1 MARGKRP
8 MRHRAALPGAVVLL
22 LVLSFATLWPTI
34 VQAASAGQQATPAPA
49 ANPSQGPTGSID
61 AQAGAL
67 NGQVALGRGSASLN
81 ASVTETG
88 PQGQVNLS
96 APGLFA
102 ASVSVGD
109 NAVDTTAT
117 LCFGERQITVSAA
130 RGGGL
135 HLQLQP
141 SSDNANGC
149 TLPSSARTALT
160 MGPMLAL
167 AQAAPDSSP
176 GFTDRLLEALRRF
189 VVLAVIAGLLW
200 LLVPAIPGSV
210 VAAARTAPWSR
221 LGVGLCLAITIPI
234 VGIAIFVVG
243 LPLGL
248 WWMGLLVLAFYACL
262 LAISFALTGLVV
274 GAWLG
279 ERIPG
284 RQIPPAAVFAV
295 GLFLLS
301 VLGLLPGVGALVN
314 LVAVVYGVG
323 ALVAAPRARVAQTA
337 VAAPA
342 AAAVVPVAEAPTAAP
357 IEAPVETA
365 PTAAPTVETQPPLAS
380 VSVDHPPLA
389 ESTSS
394 GDPVPS

>member
-1 MARGKRP
+1 
-8 MRHRAALPGAVVLL
+8 LL
-22 LVLSFATLWPTI
+22 LVLALATWPAI
-34 VQAASAGQQATPAPA
+34 AQAASAGQQATPPA
-49 ANPSQGPTGSID
+49 AVNPSQGPTGSID

-67 NGQVALGRGSASLN
+67 SGQFALGRGSASLN
-81 ASVTETG
+81 ASVTESG

-102 ASVSVGD
+102 ATANVGN
-109 NAVDTTAT
+109 NAIDTAAT
-117 LCFGERQITVSAA
+117 LCFGERQITVSAR

-141 SSDNANGC
+141 SPGDESGC
-149 TLPSSARTALT
+149 TLPNSAHTALT

-167 AQAAPDSSP
+167 AQAAPAGGS
-176 GFTDRLLEALRRF
+176 GFTDGLLEALRRF

-200 LLVPAIPGSV
+200 LLVPPIPGSV
-210 VAAARTAPWSR
+210 MAAARTKPWSR

-262 LAISFALTGLVV
+262 LAISFALTGLVI

-279 ERIPG
+279 DRIPG

-295 GLFLLS
+295 GLILLS
-301 VLGLLPGVGALVN
+301 VLGLLPVVGALVN

-323 ALVAAPRARVAQTA
+323 ALVAAPRAHVAQTA

-342 AAAVVPVAEAPTAAP
+342 AAVAVPVAEAPAAAP
-357 IEAPVETA
+357 LETA
-365 PTAAPTVETQPPLAS
+365 PTALPTMETQPLTG
-380 VSVDHPPLA
+380 VSVDHEPLA
-389 ESTSS
+389 ENS
-394 GDPVPS
+394 GSGESAPS